1 MRKNLLLSFIDAALG
16 TSQIV
21 NSVEA
26 RLDNPPTAAQ
36 KERKNAQTR
45 RWRAQKMQ
53 ENPNYY
59 NDEYYRRHESVLINA
74 RRYYYKNQQSCINKM
89 QHWRN
94 NNPEKMKASAD
105 NWRRQNPEKL
115 RDGHRCWLQKNKEH
129 VRFYNACRRA
139 LKRNATIQV
148 FTDEQL
154 NARMSM
160 FGYKCAYCGGPFEHI
175 DHVIPLSKNG
185 RHCLSNL
192 RPACSKCNL
201 SKHSKNLNKWLL
213 LKKVG

>member
-1 MRKNLLLSFIDAALG
+1 M
-16 TSQIV
+16 
-21 NSVEA
+21 SVLDTKTCTKCSAEKPLTEFHRCGAGHKPDCKQCRSEQAKKA

-36 KERKNAQTR
+36 KERKKAQTR

-160 FGYKCAYCGGPFEHI
+160 
-175 DHVIPLSKNG
+175 
-185 RHCLSNL
+185 
-192 RPACSKCNL
+192 
-201 SKHSKNLNKWLL
+201 
-213 LKKVG
+213 